1 MSSTYHSTDLLI
13 ERGVTRVV
21 FHATSGSTSY
31 ETIPSVPFET
41 TGGALLIV
49 DMVVQRHDGFR
60 RLRDSDDEFVRS
72 QLQQFFGYQLKM
84 SASAL
89 CRRKQ
94 KSQG

>member
-1 MSSTYHSTDLLI
+1 MSSTDLLI

-21 FHATSGSTSY
+21 VHATSGSTSY

-41 TGGALLIV
+41 TGGALSIV

-84 SASAL
+84 SASVL